1 MADKGGGAVIIFA
14 TFGTRDEAER
24 AGEKLVELR
33 LAARGSVIPTLSSF
47 YYRDGR
53 IFRDHEAL
61 LLLKTVADKAEQV
74 EEFIRAESPQE
85 VAEVLVVSVER
96 AMPAYLDW
104 VLAEVS
110 EGAHRTSH
118 TC

>member
-1 MADKGGGAVIIFA
+1 MTETGEIAVIVFA

-24 AGEKLVELR
+24 AGEKLVEMR

-61 LLLKTVADKAEQV
+61 LMLKTVTGKVAEV
-74 EEFIRAESPQE
+74 EEFIRSENPNE
-85 VAEVLVVSVER
+85 VAEVLVVNVDR

-104 VLAEVS
+104 VLKEVS
-110 EGAHRTSH
+110 AGAHRSA
-118 TC
+118 

>member
-1 MADKGGGAVIIFA
+1 MTDSAEVAVIVFA

-24 AGEKLVELR
+24 AGEKLVEMR

-61 LLLKTVADKAEQV
+61 LLLKTVAGKVAQV
-74 EEFIRAESPQE
+74 EEFIRSENPDE
-85 VAEVLVVSVER
+85 VVEVLVVSVER

-104 VLAEVS
+104 VLKEVS
-110 EGAHRTSH
+110 SGAHRST
-118 TC
+118 